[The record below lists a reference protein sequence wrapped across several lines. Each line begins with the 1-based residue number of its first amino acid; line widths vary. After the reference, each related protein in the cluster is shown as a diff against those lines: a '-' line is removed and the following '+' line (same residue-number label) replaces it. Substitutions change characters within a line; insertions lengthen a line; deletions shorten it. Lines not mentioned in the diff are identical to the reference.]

1 MTTEKV
7 RSPGPRLVLRPSFWR
22 NFWANAIFSPRTS
35 LNFMRVDFIVGQIFI
50 LSFTQMLFFAYVATL
65 AQNQATPVSYVVV
78 GNAVATMTYAS
89 VFSICGTTDSEKSA
103 GTMEHLL
110 VSPASRVGLYLGRG
124 IVPLLVSL
132 ATVAVAL
139 TYAVYVFHAPFPAS
153 AVVPA
158 VVSLVVTVVAMVGF
172 GLLLAGVALW
182 LRSSNQ
188 IANIFLFIGF
198 VLAGANFPLSY
209 LPAGLQWAGELLPLT
224 WGIAAL
230 RAALAGAPTPTLLFL
245 WGMTGLEGL
254 VAYAAALGLWQ
265 VFERQATRTG
275 SIVRF

>member
-1 MTTEKV
+1 MTTN
-7 RSPGPRLVLRPSFWR
+7 PGETGRMKLRPSFWR
-22 NFWANAIFSPRTS
+22 NFWSNAIFAPRTS
-35 LNFMRVDFIVGQIFI
+35 LSFMRVDFIVGQIFV

-65 AQNQATPVSYVVV
+65 AQNATTPVSYVVV
-78 GNAVATMTYAS
+78 GNAVATMTYAT
-89 VFSICGTTDSEKSA
+89 VFAVCGTTDSEKSA

-110 VSPASRVGLYLGRG
+110 VSPANRIALYLGRG
-124 IVPLLVSL
+124 LVPLLVAL
-132 ATVAVAL
+132 ATVSVSL

-153 AVVPA
+153 AVLPA
-158 VVSLVVTVVAMVGF
+158 IVSLVLTVVAMVGF

-188 IANIFLFIGF
+188 LANIFLFIGF

-209 LPAGLQWAGELLPLT
+209 LPVSLQWAGELLPLT

-230 RAALAGAPTPTLLFL
+230 RASLAGAPTSTLLFL
-245 WGMTGLEGL
+245 WGMTGLEAV

-265 VFERQATRTG
+265 VFERRAARTG
-275 SIVRF
+275 SVVRF